1 MWLFYSFIQEQ
12 LFKSLLRQ
20 SNKVTKQDVL
30 DQGFDY
36 LAQVFLNTSTLA
48 LEYRI
53 FDYIDSAPVF
63 GTCRNLKGNFVPSV
77 SLNYKLLRSTGI
89 ERELRNLDFELTPP
103 VEVFLMFMKV

>member
-1 MWLFYSFIQEQ
+1 M
-12 LFKSLLRQ
+12 
-20 SNKVTKQDVL
+20 
-30 DQGFDY
+30 DY

-53 FDYIDSAPVF
+53 FDCIDSAPVF

-77 SLNYKLLRSTGI
+77 SLNYKLLRFIGI
-89 ERELRNLDFELTPP
+89 KRELRNLNFELTPP